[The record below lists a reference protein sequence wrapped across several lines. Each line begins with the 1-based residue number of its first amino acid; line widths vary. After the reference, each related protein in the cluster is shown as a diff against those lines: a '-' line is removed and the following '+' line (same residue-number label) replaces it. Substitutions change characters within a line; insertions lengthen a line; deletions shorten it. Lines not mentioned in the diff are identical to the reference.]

1 MTSNLN
7 SIDLF
12 ADRSYRAPANAEIA
26 LSGITAKVLSE
37 DGTHPGATKDRLRDW
52 KSCVIALDVPV
63 TGHLRWELEL
73 PRMSPALRMERPH
86 RHDLTMC
93 SLELIAIGF

>member
-1 MTSNLN
+1 MDQAVTSNLN

-12 ADRSYRAPANAEIA
+12 ADRSYRAAANAEIA

-52 KSCVIALDVPV
+52 KSCVYPSASGER
-63 TGHLRWELEL
+63 TGIPIRNRSRLGNEHGW
-73 PRMSPALRMERPH
+73 
-86 RHDLTMC
+86 
-93 SLELIAIGF
+93 AILG